1 MSIAL
6 PTSFSIRLPLGRV
19 TCRDDAVV
27 DRQAVGVS
35 IALPASFSIRLPL
48 GRVTCRD
55 DVVVAKPLV

>member
-6 PTSFSIRLPLGRV
+6 PASFSIILRLGRV

-35 IALPASFSIRLPL
+35 NA
-48 GRVTCRD
+48 VTIIIS
-55 DVVVAKPLV
+55 LYIQ